1 MRHFSKTRNFIFSNQ
16 RSTVYEWLKINLLRF
31 VLFLFFPLFI
41 NHTIPTVGIPNQI
54 DDVLGFYEVPEREG
68 RKAHSAAALATRAP
82 RACIPLYVKTPSKH
96 SWQRWMQPAPS
107 SNVRM
112 ASGSPGTIGRIGANP
127 FPHAQ
132 PRPHSTPTIQF
143 DRPTDSPTATPQ
155 LWPPRA
161 SHQLASPPNCYFPN
175 PDPAAN
181 PFNLRGSRIVG

>member
-1 MRHFSKTRNFIFSNQ
+1 M
-16 RSTVYEWLKINLLRF
+16 LRF

-41 NHTIPTVGIPNQI
+41 NHTIPTVGIPNQL
-54 DDVLGFYEVPEREG
+54 DDELGFYEVPEREG

-155 LWPPRA
+155 LLAPARHPPTR
-161 SHQLASPPNCYFPN
+161 
-175 PDPAAN
+175 
-181 PFNLRGSRIVG
+181 

>member
-1 MRHFSKTRNFIFSNQ
+1 MAQNQFVKICFIFVFSSFYKPYNPHGGHPEPIRRRIGFL
-16 RSTVYEWLKINLLRF
+16 RST
-31 VLFLFFPLFI
+31 
-41 NHTIPTVGIPNQI
+41 
-54 DDVLGFYEVPEREG
+54 
-68 RKAHSAAALATRAP
+68 RKRRTQSAQCGCSCNKSS
-82 RACIPLYVKTPSKH
+82 RACMPLNVKTPSRH

-161 SHQLASPPNCYFPN
+161 THQLASPPNCYFPN

-181 PFNLRGSRIVG
+181 PFNLKGSRTVG